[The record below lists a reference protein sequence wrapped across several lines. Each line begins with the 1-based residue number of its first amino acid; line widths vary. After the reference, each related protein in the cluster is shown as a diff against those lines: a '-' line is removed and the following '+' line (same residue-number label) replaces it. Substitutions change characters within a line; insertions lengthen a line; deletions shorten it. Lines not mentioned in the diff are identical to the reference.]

1 MDQLYRRLPHSCDFC
16 RRIILDHFELPPHD
30 HPRSSKGRREE
41 YHSKTSISYEK
52 LSEGDENGC
61 LLFRKI
67 LSAASLTN
75 LKTWVTEHR
84 SDGAL
89 RLSLSFRANWRADAK
104 YDGDLDSFQYRW
116 EWKEGSNG
124 DHLNA
129 CAVAGN
135 PAARDILSRPLVKRR
150 REASFLWSKWLT
162 RCDDEHQ
169 RCQVEADDT
178 PSRLLFLGS
187 DDSGDGDAFRLVDC
201 PPVGEK
207 TLRYAA
213 FSYCW
218 GGDQEYKTTKDNKS
232 AYYSNI
238 PHETLAP
245 FKSITDAIHVA
256 RRLGLSYLWIDSL
269 CIVQDDAE
277 DKGREI
283 GKMQDIYAGAY
294 VTISAACAQ
303 TSRDGFLDSM
313 ADDSQD
319 FEMDYPCIDG
329 ATGAV
334 FLTKDQITSDRDDQ
348 PIDARAWTYQEYFL
362 SPRVLVFER
371 RKVRW
376 RCFTEAHEDGG
387 HDNDSGFK
395 LLNSGMLA
403 RMGPAELGQ
412 EWSLAVERYSRRYLT
427 VQSDKLPAMA
437 GIAARFA
444 RFLAN
449 GDRPSRYLAG
459 VWESGLARQLAWD
472 ASWGNARSVRQPRRL
487 AHAPTWSWASIDGY
501 IVFGGHEGGTEVR
514 ALELEDYSG
523 RLVSGDAPFGAV
535 ESATLSVRAR
545 LQCATWKSESILPDA
560 NRRGYEAYE
569 MSFQDDIR
577 DELDSIRE
585 RKEKLRCLET
595 STYLWTNA
603 HEETFLFSKGLVIVP
618 SNEKS
623 FKRSR
628 FEYVR

>member
-16 RRIILDHFELPPHD
+16 RRIILDHFELPPRD
-30 HPRSSKGRREE
+30 HARSSKGQREE
-41 YHSKTSISYEK
+41 YHSKTSIAYEK

-61 LLFRKI
+61 LLFRRI

-75 LKTWVTEHR
+75 LKTWVTEGR

-89 RLSLSFRANWRADAK
+89 RLSLSFRANWRADEK

-116 EWKEGSNG
+116 EWEEGSNG

-129 CAVAGN
+129 CAVA
-135 PAARDILSRPLVKRR
+135 
-150 REASFLWSKWLT
+150 
-162 RCDDEHQ
+162 
-169 RCQVEADDT
+169 
-178 PSRLLFLGS
+178 

-213 FSYCW
+213 LSYCW
-218 GGDQEYKTTKDNKS
+218 GGDQAYKTTKDNKG

-238 PHETLAP
+238 PHEALAP

-277 DKGREI
+277 DQGREI

-303 TSRDGFLDSM
+303 TSRDGFLDFM

-319 FEMDYPCIDG
+319 FEVDYPCIGG

-362 SPRVLVFER
+362 SPRALVFER

-376 RCFTEAHEDGG
+376 RCFTAAHEDGG

-403 RMGPAELGQ
+403 RMGPAELGR

-444 RFLAN
+444 RFLAD

-459 VWESGLARQLAWD
+459 LWESGLARQLAWD
-472 ASWGNARSVRQPRRL
+472 ASWGNARRTRQPRRL

-514 ALELEDYSG
+514 ALEFEDYSG
-523 RLVSGDAPFGAV
+523 TLVSEDAPFGAV

-545 LQCATWKSESILPDA
+545 LQCATWESESILPDA
-560 NRRGYEAYE
+560 NRRGYRAYE

-577 DELDSIRE
+577 DELDSIRNRE
-585 RKEKLRCLET
+585 EKLRCLET

-603 HEETFLFSKGLVIVP
+603 HGETFLVSKGLIIVP

-623 FKRSR
+623 FKRVGTFEVSCPVGQSR
-628 FEYVR
+628 KDGPGSHTCVGSDGSGLSEPEVEQYWSDRYWFVDSEPHVVTLS